1 MLACYSWFISQ
12 KEEGGIMNNKLTRTL
27 ATTLLLAGAIGISLA
42 AQPGGTRDQGE
53 KPQRPDFAAAAETL
67 GTTEEALIAALGLP
81 EAPPSE
87 GSREQEKGERPD
99 LAAVAAT
106 LGITEDALKSA
117 LGEPGQGR
125 PDLAAVA
132 SALGITE
139 EALVD
144 AMGMPER
151 GEGEGPQQDGNQPPQ
166 IDFAAAAET
175 LGVTEDALIAALGIP
190 EGGPQDNGPP
200 GGGGR

>member
-1 MLACYSWFISQ
+1 MLAWYSWFISQ
-12 KEEGGIMNNKLTRTL
+12 KTKGGIMNNKLTRTL

-42 AQPGGTRDQGE
+42 AQPGGGRDQGE
-53 KPQRPDFAAAAETL
+53 KPQQPDFAAAAETL

-99 LAAVAAT
+99 LAAVATT

-132 SALGITE
+132 TTLGITE
-139 EALVD
+139 DALIEALGIPD
-144 AMGMPER
+144 G
-151 GEGEGPQQDGNQPPQ
+151 GGPQQDGNQPPQ

-175 LGVTEDALIAALGIP
+175 LGVTEEALFAALGIP
-190 EGGPQDNGPP
+190 EGGPQSNGPP
-200 GGGGR
+200 SGGRR